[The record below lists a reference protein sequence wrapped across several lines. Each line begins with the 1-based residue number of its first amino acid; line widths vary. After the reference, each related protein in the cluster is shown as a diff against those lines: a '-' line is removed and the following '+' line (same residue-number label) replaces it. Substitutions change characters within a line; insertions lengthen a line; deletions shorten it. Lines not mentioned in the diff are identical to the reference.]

1 MGNWQKRLFSENL
14 LNGNVRAQML
24 TDRRDS
30 THHSITNYGPSR
42 ARPKGL
48 PRPHHN
54 IVTMKVKDRQTRGV
68 AAAAGNEVQ
77 SQRGIRNNRVDCSPV
92 AAER

>member
-1 MGNWQKRLFSENL
+1 MGNWQKRLFSENG

-54 IVTMKVKDRQTRGV
+54 IVTMKVK

-77 SQRGIRNNRVDCSPV
+77 SQRGIRNNRVYCSPV